1 MQKAAVV
8 LIIVMINLLFLQSC
22 PVMAKQEEP
31 AVVSPPAPSS
41 SVKLKKFLTLALLL
55 SEGKH
60 SRKKGVHY
68 FLQPSRKIN
77 KKTTP
82 P

>member
-8 LIIVMINLLFLQSC
+8 LIIVMINLLFLKGC
-22 PVMAKQEEP
+22 PVMAKQEEA
-31 AVVSPPAPSS
+31 AVASPPAPSS